1 MLKRAALFLQA
12 VPLLGCALIS
22 SIAQADAPAPRLT
35 VSQTQRGVV
44 FAGGFM
50 TQERHYG
57 HHLATLAEHFDD
69 VRFVAAGQNPLSPD
83 HVADFERVE
92 QAYLDLQQSG
102 ATEIFA
108 VGYSL
113 GGKLVSRLAL
123 RHTELSGLVLLDP
136 VDGGPDAGPGGKT
149 PAFLTDTDEITVPT
163 LILWSENGE
172 KAKLFG
178 KPCVTPGFGSGHF
191 LNHIR
196 SDALYGA
203 EELPGTSHLN
213 FLMKPWNPMMKI
225 ACDNGTADDE
235 QIAAK
240 VRDLVVDFVHAR

>member
-1 MLKRAALFLQA
+1 MLKRATVFCHAALLFA
-12 VPLLGCALIS
+12 WTPVFSVARAETALLGLE
-22 SIAQADAPAPRLT
+22 P
-35 VSQTQRGVV
+35 SQVRRGVV
-44 FAGGFM
+44 FAGGFL

-57 HHLATLAEHFDD
+57 RQLAALAEHFDD
-69 VRFVAAGQNPLSPD
+69 VRFVAAGQNPLNPD
-83 HVADFERVE
+83 HFADFDRVE
-92 QAYLDLQQSG
+92 QAYLDLQQAG

-113 GGKLVSRLAL
+113 GGKLVSRLAVK
-123 RHTELSGLVLLDP
+123 HTELSGLVLLDP

-149 PAFLTDTDEITVPT
+149 PAFLTEVDEITVPT

-172 KAKLFG
+172 KAKVFG
-178 KPCVTPGFGSGHF
+178 KPCVRPGFGSQHF

-196 SDALYGA
+196 SDALYAA

-225 ACDNGTADDE
+225 ACDNGTADYE
-235 QIAAK
+235 ETAAK
-240 VRDLVVDFVHAR
+240 VRELVIDFVHVR